1 MESNTITEGYF
12 EDAESL
18 GEPHFDEEATLLSA
32 RPVVPLQEIEA
43 GERSRKRLIVGFAMA
58 CSLMMGALAAT
69 LIYKQRG
76 QAQSAAISTAVPG
89 AAGIA
94 VDDPVTPA
102 ATEVEGGTGGV
113 LPQVSA
119 PTVEKKS
126 APSSSIGVA
135 STAAESQQKKNLPD
149 ELDERDLSRE
159 ERIEDRR
166 FRRRLARQARRDS
179 LGRPRRSS
187 DDLLRIR
194 DIFEGP
200 RRP

>member
-1 MESNTITEGYF
+1 
-12 EDAESL
+12 
-18 GEPHFDEEATLLSA
+18 
-32 RPVVPLQEIEA
+32 
-43 GERSRKRLIVGFAMA
+43 
-58 CSLMMGALAAT
+58 
-69 LIYKQRG
+69 
-76 QAQSAAISTAVPG
+76 
-89 AAGIA
+89 
-94 VDDPVTPA
+94 
-102 ATEVEGGTGGV
+102 

-179 LGRPRRSS
+179 LERPRRSS